1 MTDRRRP
8 GGADEGGPDNGK
20 RRIERPLPVVAPSAF
35 LRVKF
40 AQPACGRSARVGR
53 TSCARSH
60 RVSRL

>member
-1 MTDRRRP
+1 MTP
-8 GGADEGGPDNGK
+8 EESK
-20 RRIERPLPVVAPSAF
+20 RHIQRPLPVVAPSAF

-40 AQPACGRSARVGR
+40 AHPACGRSTRVGR